1 MQIKANVVDI
11 ARENIAGGIVEVQDG
26 KIVSI
31 TPCDVPADAPYVLPG
46 FVDSHV
52 HIESTLCLPEK
63 FAEMAVQRGVVAAV
77 TDPHEIA
84 NVLGVEGIKYMIRDA
99 SKVRFHFRW
108 GASSCVP
115 STTFETAGAAV
126 TSDDVRKLL
135 DLPDVYGL
143 GEVMNVPGVLYADP
157 EALAK
162 IAAAREK
169 GKCIDG
175 HAPGLSGENLIKYI
189 AAGVSTDHEC
199 SEIGEA
205 REKIKAGMKVQIRE
219 GSAACD
225 FDLLVQLLKESP
237 DSLMMC
243 TDDLYPDEMQIDGY
257 LDSLMHRAV
266 MAGVPLWNILKATCV
281 NPVLHYSIPSGL
293 LREGDSA
300 DFIVVDNLKDF
311 NILQTYISGEKVYDC
326 TVGILDAFRLD
337 KTVETVYPN
346 KFASA
351 PICVED
357 IRIPVEG
364 KRLIKVMVASDGS
377 LYTGMEGH
385 RAHIENGYAVSDT
398 KRDMLKIVVYNR
410 YCPAKPAVAFI
421 KGFGIK
427 KGFIGSTIAHD
438 SHNIIVVGTSDEE
451 IVCGVNRLIQMR
463 GGIVVGT
470 KEAFSELAL
479 PVAGLMSP
487 LPGIEVAR
495 RLKVLKRSAQELGC
509 PFRAPFMTLAFMAL
523 PVIPELKLT
532 DKGLFKYD
540 KFGFTSLF
548 FE

>member
-1 MQIKANVVDI
+1 MKITANVVDI
-11 ARENIAGGIVEVQDG
+11 AREHIAGGIVDVQDG
-26 KIVSI
+26 KIASI
-31 TPCDVPADAPYVLPG
+31 TPCEVPFDAPYVLPG

-63 FAEMAVQRGVVAAV
+63 YAEMAVQRGVVAAV

-84 NVLGVEGIKYMIRDA
+84 NVLGVDGIEYMIKNA
-99 SKVRFHFRW
+99 AKVRFHFRW

-126 TSDDVRKLL
+126 TSKDIEKLL
-135 DLPDVYGL
+135 EEPDVYGL
-143 GEVMNVPGVLYADP
+143 GEVMNVPGVLFGDP

-162 IAAAREK
+162 IQAAIKK

-175 HAPGLSGENLIKYI
+175 HAPSLSGDDLKKYV
-189 AAGVSTDHEC
+189 AAGVTTDHEC
-199 SEIGEA
+199 CEIDEA
-205 REKIKAGMKVQIRE
+205 REKIAAGMMVQIRE

-225 FDLLVQLLKESP
+225 FDLLAELLRESP
-237 DSLMMC
+237 DMLMMC

-257 LDSLMHRAV
+257 MDSLMHRAV
-266 MAGVPLWNILKATCV
+266 MTGVPVWNILKAACI
-281 NPVLHYSIPSGL
+281 NPVHHYSIPSGL

-326 TVGILDAFRLD
+326 TVGIMDSFKLD
-337 KTVETVYPN
+337 KTVETEFPN
-346 KFASA
+346 KFAA
-351 PICVED
+351 TPISEED

-364 KRLIKVMVASDGS
+364 NGIMKVMVASDGS
-377 LYTGMEGH
+377 LYTGLEGH
-385 RAHIENGYAVSDT
+385 SALVKNGYAVSDT
-398 KRDMLKIVVYNR
+398 KRDILKIVVYNR

-470 KEAFSELAL
+470 KDSYSELAL
-479 PVAGLMSP
+479 PVAGLMSS
-487 LPGIEVAR
+487 LPGMEVAR
-495 RLKVLKRSAQELGC
+495 RLKVLKRSALELGC
-509 PFRAPFMTLAFMAL
+509 PFKAPFMTLAFMAL
-523 PVIPELKLT
+523 PVIPKLKLT